1 MRRRAANMAASAIH
15 SHVSVSYPGDGTQ
28 QAIAEQ
34 RRADTGD
41 VGGVL
46 TDPER
51 VAVESLKSLYPGQ
64 APFLRSVKKT
74 SARQVFRWK
83 KDKNQMVVVVTRP
96 YWLSLLCCLGL
107 GCMGNYDDQGSW
119 LQLAVRE
126 GTSRT
131 KMAE

>member
-1 MRRRAANMAASAIH
+1 MESFDDHRRTDLDYTAEAGWYEKEGCKYGSLRDH
-15 SHVSVSYPGDGTQ
+15 RHVSVSYPGDATQ

-83 KDKNQMVVVVTRP
+83 KDKNQIVVVVTRP
-96 YWLSLLCCLGL
+96 YWLSL
-107 GCMGNYDDQGSW
+107 
-119 LQLAVRE
+119 
-126 GTSRT
+126 
-131 KMAE
+131 